1 MRELRIDKSI
11 SNRDHD
17 TLRVYFN
24 DINRF
29 PLLTAE
35 DEVLL
40 AEKIK
45 GGDRSAFNKLVNSN
59 LRFVVSVAKKYEGQG
74 ILLTDLIAEGNMGL
88 MRAAEKF
95 DHTRGFKFISFAV
108 WWMRQ
113 AMMQAINDHKRL
125 VRLPGHRI
133 RNQHEVW
140 KAESVLEQVYERPA
154 THEEI
159 AEYLELP
166 LEHVKDTYMDSMHS
180 TYFDDYDPDRDQ
192 RSLLEVTEQTMFD
205 PADDEIIARDINAE
219 LHAILMGLPERQ
231 KLILQMQFGLRDD
244 YIMSLDDIASRLEVS
259 QQCISINKKKAI
271 RTLGESKRLQ
281 ALLY

>member
-1 MRELRIDKSI
+1 MKELRVDKSI

-17 TLRVYFN
+17 SLKGYFN
-24 DINRF
+24 DINKF
-29 PLLTAE
+29 PLLSAE

-40 AEKIK
+40 AVKIK
-45 GGDRSAFNKLVNSN
+45 EGDRSAFNKLVNSN
-59 LRFVVSVAKKYEGQG
+59 LRFVVSVAKKYEGNG
-74 ILLTDLIAEGNMGL
+74 ILLTDLIAEGNIGL
-88 MRAAEKF
+88 MKAAEKF
-95 DHTRGFKFISFAV
+95 DPTRGFKFISFAV

-133 RNQHEVW
+133 RNQHDVW
-140 KAESVLEQVYERPA
+140 NAESVLEQVYERPA

-180 TYFDDYDPDRDQ
+180 TSLDDYDPDRDQ
-192 RSLLEVTEQTMFD
+192 RGLLEVMAQTMFS
-205 PADDEIIARDINAE
+205 PADAELIAENINTE
-219 LHAILMGLPERQ
+219 LHAILMSLPERQ

-244 YIMSLDDIASRLEVS
+244 YTMSLDDIASRLEVS
-259 QQCISINKKKAI
+259 QQCVSINKKKAI
-271 RTLGESKRLQ
+271 TTLGESRRIK

>member
-1 MRELRIDKSI
+1 MRELRVDKSI

-17 TLRVYFN
+17 SLKGYFN
-24 DINRF
+24 DINKF
-29 PLLTAE
+29 PLLSAE

-40 AEKIK
+40 AVKIK
-45 GGDRSAFNKLVNSN
+45 EGDRSAFNKLVNSN

-74 ILLTDLIAEGNMGL
+74 ILLTDLIAEGNIGL
-88 MRAAEKF
+88 MKAAERF
-95 DHTRGFKFISFAV
+95 DPTRGFKFISFAV

-113 AMMQAINDHKRL
+113 AMIQAINDHKRL

-133 RNQHEVW
+133 RNQHDVW
-140 KAESVLEQVYERPA
+140 NAESVLEQVYERPA

-180 TYFDDYDPDRDQ
+180 TSLDDYDPDREQ
-192 RSLLEVTEQTMFD
+192 RGLLEVMAQTMFS
-205 PADDEIIARDINAE
+205 PADDELIAENINTE
-219 LHAILMGLPERQ
+219 LHAILTSLPERQ

-244 YIMSLDDIASRLEVS
+244 YTMSLDDIAGRLEVS

-271 RTLGESKRLQ
+271 RTLGESKRIK